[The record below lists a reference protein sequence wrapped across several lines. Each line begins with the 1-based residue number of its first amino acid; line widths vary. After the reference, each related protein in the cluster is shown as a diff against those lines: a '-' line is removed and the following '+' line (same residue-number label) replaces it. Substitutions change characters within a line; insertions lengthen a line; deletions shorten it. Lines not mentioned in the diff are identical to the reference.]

1 VEGRV
6 DSSVLEKVGLTVA
19 QARHI
24 HRLLSLAH
32 FHERFV
38 IATARTEDTKN
49 APYLERGF
57 TGYDLMSPGDAPKR
71 RTSFH
76 GNKMGVGS

>member
-1 VEGRV
+1 
-6 DSSVLEKVGLTVA
+6 LTVE
-19 QARHI
+19 QARHM
-24 HRLLSLAH
+24 HRLLALAH

-38 IATARTEDTKN
+38 IATARSEDTKN

-57 TGYDLMSPGDAPKR
+57 TGYDLMSPGAGPKR
-71 RTSFH
+71 RTEFH